1 MAISNVQDIA
11 LENGDLQYKQGDLA
25 MAVSDGVHIQHILLA
40 GKGHYKHSAIT
51 GCSIFRMV
59 NSPNTAGAVD
69 AFLHTVKSQLE
80 YDGFGQVKF
89 VNDGGIENLKID
101 AIRER

>member
-1 MAISNVQDIA
+1 MATNSVHDIA
-11 LENGDLQYKQGDLA
+11 LESGDLQYKQGDFT
-25 MAVSDGVHIQHILLA
+25 MAESDGVHIQHILLA

-51 GCSIFRMV
+51 GCSIFKMI

-89 VNDGGIENLKID
+89 VNNAGIENLKID
-101 AIRER
+101 AVRER

>member
-1 MAISNVQDIA
+1 MATNDIA
-11 LENGDLQYKQGDLA
+11 LGNGDLQYKQGDFAL
-25 MAVSDGVHIQHILLA
+25 VESDGVHIQHLLLA

-51 GCSIFRMV
+51 GCSIHKMV

-69 AFLHTVKSQLE
+69 AFLHTVKNQLE

-89 VNDGGIENLKID
+89 TTDAGIEGLIID